1 MGSKGSKPRKPQ
13 HSQHLPKVGTA
24 TENQRLQHEERQAV
38 LGQFGMRNASSG
50 AKVAVSVVLVLLIIG
65 AIMGLLLLTIW
76 R

>member
-24 TENQRLQHEERQAV
+24 TENERLLQREQKAV
-38 LGQFGMRNASSG
+38 LGQMGMRNSSRG
-50 AKVAVSVVLVLLIIG
+50 VRIAVMVVAAIVIVAVVLELFLVVF
-65 AIMGLLLLTIW
+65 

>member
-24 TENQRLQHEERQAV
+24 TESDRLLHEEREAV
-38 LGQFGMRNASSG
+38 LGNFGLRNASSG
-50 AKVAVSVVLVLLIIG
+50 VKVVITAVIVIMVVGALLAFMLI
-65 AIMGLLLLTIW
+65 AF